1 MSMLSS
7 MCDKLRT
14 TADEVERIKHNNAD
28 WLWRDGVTLMDAVR
42 ELRDAADVINSLRT
56 TCQDLQ
62 FENEKL
68 KAGGEKLDEETG
80 RMFAV
85 QLTEDAARRHLGKVN
100 SPVYDMNGMLI
111 GWLGDRLPDRGFPC
125 EYAELAGDG
134 ALVCDELMR
143 ANRLSYENEQLRKVA
158 DLCSEYISEDRCE
171 GCFVKLS
178 CNVYS
183 NDCWM
188 RVRLINMMHDLGIE
202 VDDNNQNNF
211 QSTKNLVDLN
221 EVREVDE

>member
-7 MCDKLRT
+7 MCEKLRT

-28 WLWRDGVTLMDAVR
+28 WLWRDGITLMDAVM

-68 KAGGEKLDEETG
+68 KAGGEKPDEETG

-85 QLTEDAARRHLGKVN
+85 QRTEDAARRHLGKVN

-143 ANRLSYENEQLRKVA
+143 ANRLSYENEQLRKVI
-158 DLCSEYISEDRCE
+158 DLCSEYIEDGRCE
-171 GCFVKLS
+171 GCIVKHA
-178 CNVYS
+178 CHNGDVD
-183 NDCWM
+183 DCFM
-188 RVRLINMMHDLGIE
+188 RVRLINMMRELGIE
-202 VDDNNQNNF
+202 V
-211 QSTKNLVDLN
+211 
-221 EVREVDE
+221 